1 MANYVEDVGER
12 AHVARLHHDLDTH
25 MPKSVVR
32 SEELLLKAEKLALRT
47 QREEFRKHT
56 PK

>member
-1 MANYVEDVGER
+1 VANYVEDVGER

-25 MPKSVVR
+25 MRRNVVE
-32 SEELLLKAEKLALRT
+32 SEELLLKAENLALRT

>member
-12 AHVARLHHDLDTH
+12 AHIARLHHDLDTH
-25 MPKSVVR
+25 MRRNAVK
-32 SEELLLKAEKLALRT
+32 SEELLLKAETLALRT